1 MTTIPRRI
9 GVLTSGG
16 DAPGMNAAVRAVTRA
31 ALERGAE
38 VYAIYE
44 GYQGMVDGGDRIRP
58 LTWDSV
64 GGILQKGGTMIGTAR
79 CPAFRT
85 REGRRQAARNLVR
98 FGIDGLVVIGGDG
111 SLSGANQ
118 FRQEWPDLLAE
129 LVKADEISLEK
140 AERSKHLAIVGLV
153 GSIDNDMYGTDMTIG
168 ADTALRRITDAIDA
182 ISSTAASHQRTFV
195 VEVMGRHCGY
205 LALMGT
211 IAGGADF
218 VLIPE
223 SPPDVDNWEDS
234 MCALMKSG
242 REAGRRDSIVIVA
255 EGAQDRNGKPISA
268 DYVRQVLEERLG
280 EDARVTILGHV
291 QRGGSPTAFD
301 RNLATLTGFA
311 AVDEV
316 LAMTSASEPQVIGI
330 RGNRINK
337 APLMHCVKQ
346 TRAVAEAIADK
357 DFDRAMDLRGGSFKD
372 SFRILRTVVRAL
384 PHPPQPNQ
392 RRLRLAM
399 LHGGGPAP
407 GMNTA
412 IRAALRLGLDK
423 GHIMLGVDQGFEG
436 LMAGKLRE
444 MNWMS
449 ANGWVSLGGAELGTN
464 RKVPSG
470 RDLYAIARTI
480 EEHKLD
486 GLLMVGGWSGY
497 QAAFKLVSER
507 KNYPSFNI
515 PIVCMPA
522 SIDNDLPGSE
532 LSIGADTALNSIIE
546 AVDKIKQTAVAYRRC
561 FVVEVM
567 GRYCGYLALLSGL
580 ATGAERVYLHEESV
594 TLGDL
599 EKDLAYLRNGFEK
612 GKRLGLLIR
621 NELAHQV
628 YTTGVM
634 CALLEAEG
642 KGLYDVRQAIL
653 GHLQQGGGPT
663 PFDRIQATRLAARC
677 IEWLISEAENAEPG
691 AAFIGLEAGQV
702 RFHDLI
708 DLPRMA
714 DDPFQRPKEQW
725 WMNLRPI
732 VRVLSQPG
740 PSQAPGQPVKGEF

>member
-1 MTTIPRRI
+1 MSTIPRRI

-16 DAPGMNAAVRAVTRA
+16 DAQGMNAAVRAVTRA

-58 LTWDSV
+58 LSWDSV
-64 GGILQKGGTMIGTAR
+64 GGILHKGGTIIGTAR
-79 CPAFRT
+79 CPAFRQ

-98 FGIDGLVVIGGDG
+98 FGIDALVVIGGDG
-111 SLSGANQ
+111 SLSGANE

-129 LVKADEISLEK
+129 LVKADEISAEK
-140 AERSKHLAIVGLV
+140 AERFKHLAIAGLV

-168 ADTALRRITDAIDA
+168 TDSALRRITDAVDA

-195 VEVMGRHCGY
+195 IEVMGRHCGY

-223 SPPDVDNWEDS
+223 SPPDVDNWEDV
-234 MCALMKSG
+234 MCELMKEG
-242 REAGRRDSIVIVA
+242 RAAGRRDSIVIVA
-255 EGAQDRNGKPISA
+255 EGAQDRNGKPITA
-268 DYVRQVLEERLG
+268 DYVKQVLEQRLA
-280 EDARVTILGHV
+280 EDTRVTILGHV
-291 QRGGSPTAFD
+291 QRGGAPTAFD
-301 RNLATLTGFA
+301 RNLATLTGVA
-311 AVDEV
+311 VVDEV
-316 LAMTSASEPQVIGI
+316 LGMTAESEPQVIGI

-346 TRAVAEAIADK
+346 TRAVAEAIKDK
-357 DFDRAMDLRGGSFKD
+357 DFNRAMELRGNSFKD
-372 SFRILRTVVRAL
+372 SFNILRTLVRAL
-384 PHPPQPNQ
+384 PHPPQPGQ

-399 LHGGGPAP
+399 MHGGGPAP

-423 GHIMLGVDQGFEG
+423 GHIMLGVEQGFDG
-436 LMAGKLRE
+436 LIAGKLRE

-449 ANGWVSLGGAELGTN
+449 ANGWVGLGGAELGTN

-480 EEHKLD
+480 EEQKID

-497 QAAFKLVSER
+497 QSAYKLVSER

-515 PIVCMPA
+515 PIICMPA

-580 ATGAERVYLHEESV
+580 ATGAERVYLHEEGV
-594 TLGDL
+594 TLNDL
-599 EKDLAYLRNGFEK
+599 EKDLVNLRNGFEH

-621 NELAHQV
+621 NEMAHPV
-628 YTTGVM
+628 YTTSVT

-653 GHLQQGGGPT
+653 GHMQQGGSPS

-677 IEWLISEAENAEPG
+677 VEWLIAEAQNAEPG
-691 AAFIGLEAGQV
+691 AAFIGLEAGKV
-702 RFHDLI
+702 HFHDLI

-725 WMNLRPI
+725 WLNLRPI
-732 VRVLSQPG
+732 VRLLAQPG
-740 PSQAPGQPVKGEF
+740 PSQTLAQPVKGEF

>member
-1 MTTIPRRI
+1 
-9 GVLTSGG
+9 
-16 DAPGMNAAVRAVTRA
+16 
-31 ALERGAE
+31 
-38 VYAIYE
+38 
-44 GYQGMVDGGDRIRP
+44 
-58 LTWDSV
+58 
-64 GGILQKGGTMIGTAR
+64 
-79 CPAFRT
+79 
-85 REGRRQAARNLVR
+85 
-98 FGIDGLVVIGGDG
+98 
-111 SLSGANQ
+111 
-118 FRQEWPDLLAE
+118 
-129 LVKADEISLEK
+129 
-140 AERSKHLAIVGLV
+140 
-153 GSIDNDMYGTDMTIG
+153 
-168 ADTALRRITDAIDA
+168 
-182 ISSTAASHQRTFV
+182 
-195 VEVMGRHCGY
+195 
-205 LALMGT
+205 
-211 IAGGADF
+211 
-218 VLIPE
+218 
-223 SPPDVDNWEDS
+223 
-234 MCALMKSG
+234 MCI
-242 REAGRRDSIVIVA
+242 RDS
-255 EGAQDRNGKPISA
+255 GKPISA

-532 LSIGADTALNSIIE
+532 LSIGADTALNNIIE

-634 CALLEAEG
+634 LS
-642 KGLYDVRQAIL
+642 
-653 GHLQQGGGPT
+653 
-663 PFDRIQATRLAARC
+663 
-677 IEWLISEAENAEPG
+677 LIH
-691 AAFIGLEAGQV
+691 I
-702 RFHDLI
+702 
-708 DLPRMA
+708 
-714 DDPFQRPKEQW
+714 
-725 WMNLRPI
+725 
-732 VRVLSQPG
+732 
-740 PSQAPGQPVKGEF
+740 

>member
-1 MTTIPRRI
+1 
-9 GVLTSGG
+9 LTSGG
-16 DAPGMNAAVRAVTRA
+16 DAQGMNAAVRAVTRA

-58 LTWDSV
+58 LSWDSV
-64 GGILQKGGTMIGTAR
+64 GGILHKGGTIIGTAR
-79 CPAFRT
+79 CPAFRQ

-98 FGIDGLVVIGGDG
+98 FGIDALVVIGGDG
-111 SLSGANQ
+111 SLSGANE

-129 LVKADEISLEK
+129 LVKADEISAEK
-140 AERSKHLAIVGLV
+140 AERFKHLAIAGLV

-168 ADTALRRITDAIDA
+168 TDSALRRITDAVDA

-195 VEVMGRHCGY
+195 IEVMGRHCGY

-223 SPPDVDNWEDS
+223 SPPDVDNWEDV
-234 MCALMKSG
+234 MCELMKEG
-242 REAGRRDSIVIVA
+242 RAAGRRDSIVIVA
-255 EGAQDRNGKPISA
+255 EGAQDRNGKPITA
-268 DYVRQVLEERLG
+268 DYVKQVLEQRLA
-280 EDARVTILGHV
+280 EDTRVTILGHV
-291 QRGGSPTAFD
+291 QRGGAPTAFD
-301 RNLATLTGFA
+301 RNLATLTGVA
-311 AVDEV
+311 VVDEV
-316 LAMTSASEPQVIGI
+316 LGMTAESEPQVIGI

-346 TRAVAEAIADK
+346 TRAVAEAIKDK
-357 DFDRAMDLRGGSFKD
+357 DFNRAMELRGNSFKD
-372 SFRILRTVVRAL
+372 SFNILRTLVRAL
-384 PHPPQPNQ
+384 PHPPQPGQ

-399 LHGGGPAP
+399 MHGGGPAP

-423 GHIMLGVDQGFEG
+423 GHIMLGVEQGFDG
-436 LMAGKLRE
+436 LIAGKLRE

-449 ANGWVSLGGAELGTN
+449 ANGWVGLGGAELGTN

-480 EEHKLD
+480 EEQKID

-497 QAAFKLVSER
+497 QSAYKLVSER

-515 PIVCMPA
+515 PIICMPA

-580 ATGAERVYLHEESV
+580 ATGAERVYLHEEGV
-594 TLGDL
+594 TLNDL
-599 EKDLAYLRNGFEK
+599 EKDLVNLRNGFEH

-621 NELAHQV
+621 NEMAHPV
-628 YTTGVM
+628 YTTSVT

-653 GHLQQGGGPT
+653 GHMQQGGSPS

-677 IEWLISEAENAEPG
+677 VEWLIAEAQNAEPG
-691 AAFIGLEAGQV
+691 AAFIGLEAGKV
-702 RFHDLI
+702 HFHDLI

-725 WMNLRPI
+725 WLNLRPI
-732 VRVLSQPG
+732 VRLLAQPG
-740 PSQAPGQPVKGEF
+740 PSQTLAQPVKGEF

>member
-1 MTTIPRRI
+1 MSTNVRRVGI
-9 GVLTSGG
+9 LTSGG

-58 LTWDSV
+58 LTWESV
-64 GGILQKGGTMIGTAR
+64 GGILQKGGTIIGTAR

-98 FGIDGLVVIGGDG
+98 FGIDALVVIGGDG
-111 SLSGANQ
+111 SLTGANQ
-118 FRQEWPDLLAE
+118 FRGEWLELLAE
-129 LVKADEISLEK
+129 LVKTDEISPER
-140 AERSKHLAIVGLV
+140 AERHKHLAIVGLV

-168 ADTALRRITDAIDA
+168 ADTALRRITDAVDA
-182 ISSTAASHQRTFV
+182 IASTAASHQRTFV

-205 LALMGT
+205 LALMGA
-211 IAGGADF
+211 IAAGADF

-234 MCALMKSG
+234 MCSLMKAG
-242 REAGRRDSIVIVA
+242 RAAGRRDSIVIVA
-255 EGAQDRNGKPISA
+255 EGAQDRNGKPISV
-268 DYVRQVLEERLG
+268 DYVQQVLEQRLG

-311 AVDEV
+311 AVDEL
-316 LAMTSASEPQVIGI
+316 LAMTPESEPQVIGI

-346 TRAVAEAIADK
+346 TQAVAEAIGDK
-357 DFDRAMDLRGGSFKD
+357 DFGRAMDLRGGSFKD
-372 SFRILRTVVRAL
+372 SFRILRTMVRAL
-384 PHPPQPNQ
+384 PHEPQPEQ

-407 GMNTA
+407 GMNTT
-412 IRAALRLGLDK
+412 IRAALRLGLDQ
-423 GHIMLGVDQGFEG
+423 GHIMLGVEQGFEG
-436 LMAGKLRE
+436 LIAGKVRE

-449 ANGWVSLGGAELGTN
+449 ANGWASLGGAELGTN

-470 RDLYAIARTI
+470 RDLYALARTI
-480 EEHKLD
+480 EEQKLD

-507 KNYPSFNI
+507 KNYPAFNL
-515 PIVCMPA
+515 PIICLPA

-532 LSIGADTALNSIIE
+532 LSIGADTALNNIVE

-561 FVVEVM
+561 FIVEVM

-580 ATGAERVYLHEESV
+580 ATGAERVYLHEEGV
-594 TLGDL
+594 TLRDL
-599 EKDLAYLRNGFEK
+599 ENDLANLRNGFEH

-621 NELAHQV
+621 NEMAHPV

-653 GHLQQGGGPT
+653 GHLQQGGSPT
-663 PFDRIQATRLAARC
+663 PFDRIQSMRLAARC
-677 IEWLISEAENAEPG
+677 IEWLIAEAQKPEPG

-714 DDPFQRPKEQW
+714 DEPFQRPKEQW
-725 WMNLRPI
+725 WMNLRQI
-732 VRVLSQPG
+732 VRVLAQPG
-740 PSQAPGQPVKGEF
+740 PSQGTAQPILTG